1 MPFNHH
7 LGLRVTR
14 LFKDGL
20 ALECAFRPE
29 MGNWLGTLHG
39 GVTAALVDISI
50 GMAVIA
56 HSGGCRV
63 STVELKTNYLRPA
76 VDGPFRCRA
85 RLIKTG
91 RTLVFGE
98 TVIRDAR
105 SRVVATG
112 TATYIYLDPGDES

>member
-7 LGLRVTR
+7 LGLLVTR

-20 ALECAFRPE
+20 SLECAFRPE
-29 MGNWLGTLHG
+29 MRNWLGTLHG
-39 GVTAALVDISI
+39 GVTAALVDISV

-56 HSGGCRV
+56 HSGGRRV
-63 STVELKTNYLRPA
+63 STVELKTTYLRPA
-76 VDGPFRCRA
+76 IEGPFHCRA

-98 TVIRDAR
+98 TVIRDAH

-112 TATYIYLDPGDES
+112 SATYIYLDDGAD